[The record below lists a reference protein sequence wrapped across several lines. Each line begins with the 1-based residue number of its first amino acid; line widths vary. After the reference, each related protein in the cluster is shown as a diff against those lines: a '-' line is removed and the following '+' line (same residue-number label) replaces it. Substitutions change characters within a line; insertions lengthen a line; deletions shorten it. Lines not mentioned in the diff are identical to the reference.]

1 VTPEQERDV
10 AALMRLAQA
19 GDQVAYASLLVVLTS
34 ITRQFARA
42 RLGGVAW
49 IDDVVQETLL
59 ALHGARH
66 TYDPRR
72 PFAPWFYAI
81 ASSRLIDVL
90 RRERRITSREVAGD
104 ALPDAAAPVS
114 PADRDAIDADAIRE
128 AVKALSPRQRDVI
141 EGLKFQDE
149 SVRDVA
155 GRLHMS
161 ESAVKVTAHR
171 GYQKLRRALGLHRGE
186 MAERREGRRRSG

>member
-1 VTPEQERDV
+1 VTPEQESE
-10 AALMRLAQA
+10 AGALMRLAQS
-19 GDQVAYASLLVVLTS
+19 GDQIAYASLLVVLTS
-34 ITRQFARA
+34 VTRQFARA
-42 RLGGVAW
+42 RLGAVVW

-90 RRERRITSREVAGD
+90 RRERRVTSREIAGEE
-104 ALPDAAAPVS
+104 LPESSAGSGTEAH
-114 PADRDAIDADAIRE
+114 RDIDVEAIRA
-128 AVKALSPRQRDVI
+128 AVGQLPKRQRDVI
-141 EGLKFQDE
+141 EGLKFQDQ
-149 SVRDVA
+149 SVREVA
-155 GRLHMS
+155 GRLRMS

-171 GYQKLRRALGLHRGE
+171 GYRKLKQLLGGD
-186 MAERREGRRRSG
+186 RRED